1 MAGLWKRGVMET
13 GKSST
18 ADLIEVAEKAVE
30 VDRLITQAKKLSDE
44 LVTTV
49 GMLNSVVRAQEPKDG
64 N

>member
-1 MAGLWKRGVMET
+1 MET